1 MITRVQ
7 RRGSQVGGLL
17 RYLWGPGK
25 AEEHVN
31 PHLVA
36 AWDGAGSL
44 TDLEPKVTAS
54 GRRDLRALT
63 ALLEQPVHASYRPP
77 TKFVWHGQHAAR
89 AFGQPGDEIP
99 RSPEDRHRSVSDT
112 TWASMA
118 VQMLTEVGVAT
129 AANDPGLR
137 WIAMRHADDHVHIV
151 ATLVREDGRT
161 NWLRNDYP
169 RCVKA
174 TSDVARRYN
183 LHRRVPPADRTA
195 HRRPHPAEVTK
206 ARRTVRGHTPR
217 DELRRRVRT
226 AVAAAGS
233 QEEFFDR
240 LRKAGIL
247 VRLRHS
253 STDPRQITGYAVALP
268 EARTA
273 DGNPVY
279 FSGGRLAPDMTFP
292 KLRVRWGTPVRLPA
306 APVVGRDEL
315 AAAMRQA
322 VKVVAAAADDI
333 RCDAHAAPGRAQ
345 AAAVAAADLVTSLA
359 NTVEGDRRGPLHRAA
374 EAFDRAARDLYGR
387 VQRPTGRSQQ
397 LRAVSRLVAL
407 MGRIS
412 GDDDASAVLAL
423 VMDLARFADTLEQL
437 RSAQQRLHQAEAAR
451 AAGDVLRLVAGGRQP
466 AVTPPLTATSTPAP
480 TVGVGRRT
488 ARGR

>member
-1 MITRVQ
+1 MITRVH
-7 RRGSQVGGLL
+7 RRGSRVGGLL

-44 TDLEPKVTAS
+44 SDLEPKVTAS
-54 GRRDLRALT
+54 GRRSLRALT
-63 ALLEQPVHASYRPP
+63 ALLEQPVRAGYRPP
-77 TKFVWHGQHAAR
+77 TKFVWHASMRLA
-89 AFGQPGDEIP
+89 
-99 RSPEDRHRSVSDT
+99 PEDRHRSVSDT

-118 VQMLTEVGVAT
+118 VEMLTEVGVAT
-129 AANDPGLR
+129 VATDPGLR

-174 TSDVARRYN
+174 TYDVARRYN

-206 ARRTVRGHTPR
+206 ARRTGRAQTPR

-233 QEEFFDR
+233 QEEFFGR
-240 LRKAGIL
+240 LRAAGVL

-273 DGNPVY
+273 DGKPVY
-279 FSGGRLAPDMTFP
+279 FSGGRLAPDMTLP
-292 KLRVRWGTPVRLPA
+292 KLLLRWGTPTPLPA
-306 APVVGRDEL
+306 APVVGRVERT
-315 AAAMRQA
+315 AAMRQA
-322 VKVVAAAADDI
+322 AKVAATAAEDI
-333 RCDAHAAPGRAQ
+333 RRDACAAPGRAQ
-345 AAAVAAADLVTSLA
+345 ATAVAAADLVTSLA
-359 NTVEGDRRGPLHRAA
+359 AAVEGDRRGPLHRAA

-387 VQRPTGRSQQ
+387 VQKPTGRSQQ
-397 LRAVSRLVAL
+397 MRAMSRLVAL

-412 GDDDASAVLAL
+412 GDDDALVVLAL

-480 TVGVGRRT
+480 TVGGGRRT